1 MLQLTK
7 AAAEAAIDEFLQVI
21 IRTAVMRR
29 AFRYAVDVLGLDNL
43 EGVWQSELRRI
54 WFTRAGHPCAFEH
67 IFVGNLSEDAD
78 GHPVAGGLH
87 CWLKFYLEELRGTAK
102 YLGYMYNRRPK
113 EALQDHRYISGK
125 FTWRHAGR
133 DLVKEEGGFFIGVS
147 PEWLLADG
155 TIAYLETRDED
166 AARHG
171 WQPWLGA
178 RDRGYTKDV
187 VHEGFGYRKVVCH
200 SDDGALVTVFSSFLG
215 TARPQGDT
223 GYTAHLDEIL
233 PEAELST
240 RLPHVLVA
248 EGVARGVSFS
258 SSNEEF
264 LKEKELLVRELLLAT
279 PRVTNKLLTDAAY
292 KSFQDADA
300 GVVSSFANRTVACCQ
315 YLYNKKQQSSS
326 GKKLSAHTRRLI
338 SILHSPARKQASKS
352 KPSTV
357 VLGKFGH
364 GQARVLKKR
373 TTSEAD
379 QAAGDLEQ
387 LPSQSAELRAL
398 AASYGL
404 KAVPAA
410 AWSAARP
417 VVVQDSGSENVL
429 DSSEESSDPEVVAS
443 SSSKV
448 PASSS
453 KAASSTAAA
462 ATPKVS
468 RVRQHECFDL
478 NRACWVRHMQGRVLE
493 AAMIPGENG
502 FMLAQF
508 PDEPAKEVE
517 LPICLWT
524 KCLQSK
530 EDEEAADDQEDGS
543 GEVTTKKR
551 PSAAI
556 VAEEPSSEE
565 KPHRFGYM
573 YYSKDVSVGFCK
585 FWRSAGKIKRQQV
598 CNFRQ
603 QGWDEEAVREA
614 AKTCVDALSSGALAC
629 DKPAIDAFMAKY
641 VSDNSGD

>member
-1 MLQLTK
+1 MHVHALLGCMEILSIFSEK
-7 AAAEAAIDEFLQVI
+7 ACIVFCMHGLEVRRCNKMTSPRRKNTASAEDIVHLLKA
-21 IRTAVMRR
+21 
-29 AFRYAVDVLGLDNL
+29 GLPQ
-43 EGVWQSELRRI
+43 G
-54 WFTRAGHPCAFEH
+54 
-67 IFVGNLSEDAD
+67 
-78 GHPVAGGLH
+78 
-87 CWLKFYLEELRGTAK
+87 
-102 YLGYMYNRRPK
+102 
-113 EALQDHRYISGK
+113 
-125 FTWRHAGR
+125 
-133 DLVKEEGGFFIGVS
+133 
-147 PEWLLADG
+147 
-155 TIAYLETRDED
+155 
-166 AARHG
+166 
-171 WQPWLGA
+171 LGA
-178 RDRGYTKDV
+178 
-187 VHEGFGYRKVVCH
+187 
-200 SDDGALVTVFSSFLG
+200 
-215 TARPQGDT
+215 
-223 GYTAHLDEIL
+223 
-233 PEAELST
+233 
-240 RLPHVLVA
+240 
-248 EGVARGVSFS
+248 GVSFS

-530 EDEEAADDQEDGS
+530 EPTTKAKPKPKGKASSKAKGKAKSKAKAKKNVKLLPAPVEEDEEAADDQEDGS